1 MLVENIMTK
10 KVVTV
15 ELDTEV
21 KQIKKIFHD
30 ISIHHVIVVENKV
43 VRGVISDRDVLK
55 CVSPYVGTPAEE
67 ARDTYT
73 LTKKAHQ
80 IMSRK
85 VISVNPTTP
94 LRVAAKLLLK
104 ENISNLPVVDES
116 NILKGIISW
125 KDLLRAALKERD

>member
-1 MLVENIMTK
+1 MIIEDIMTK
-10 KVVTV
+10 KVITV

-30 ISIHHVIVVENKV
+30 INIHHVIVVENKV

-55 CVSPYVGTPAEE
+55 CISPYAGTPAEE
-67 ARDTYT
+67 ERDSYT

-85 VISVNPTTP
+85 VISVIPSTT

-104 ENISNLPVVDES
+104 ENISCLPVVDES
-116 NILKGIISW
+116 NIIKGIVSW
-125 KDLLRAALKERD
+125 RDLLLAATK